1 MASIHVDPA
10 ALRDAAAKIDAVA
23 ATFTGADAPAVPV
36 KSAQSTTAAVNAAL
50 VAAAAAE
57 KAIAIRLRS
66 TATAMSSGG
75 DVFATTERA
84 STAAIADVP
93 DTR

>member
-10 ALRDAAAKIDAVA
+10 TLRAAAAKIDAVA
-23 ATFTGADAPAVPV
+23 ATFTGAGAPTVPV
-36 KSAQSTTAAVNAAL
+36 KSVQSTTSAVSAAL
-50 VAAAAAE
+50 VTAAAAE

-75 DVFATTERA
+75 AAFATTERA
-84 STAAIADVP
+84 STAAVAAVP